1 MGISISLQL
10 IFPTSQ
16 SVENSGLAS
25 AIIRAS
31 TAEVTSG
38 GLTELLATGGV
49 SLSIFVVPPI
59 FCRSLAY
66 VFPHLS
72 PRNSPVGAVE
82 ENEKARQ
89 DASTGENINIFKS

>member
-10 IFPTSQ
+10 IFLTNQ

-49 SLSIFVVPPI
+49 SLSIFVVRPHILPI
-59 FCRSLAY
+59 TLLC
-66 VFPHLS
+66 FPTFIS
-72 PRNSPVGAVE
+72 QE
-82 ENEKARQ
+82 
-89 DASTGENINIFKS
+89 